1 MTSFSGKTIL
11 ITGAASGI
19 GFIMGRMALEKGAK
33 HLVMWD
39 INSES
44 LSASAD
50 ELASKGYSVS
60 TNLVD
65 VRNKEQVSKVSEV
78 VIKEQGTIDILF
90 NNAGIIVGKSFADH
104 SYEDIENT
112 LAVNSLGLMYVARAF
127 LPAMIEKG
135 FGRIINIASAAG
147 LTPNPGMTVY
157 AASKWAAVGWS
168 DSLRIELEQN
178 HENIKVLTVM
188 PSYINTGM
196 FDGVK
201 APLLIPLLDPEKI
214 SAKILN
220 SVEKEKFI
228 LREPFMIKLSPFV
241 RGILPARIYDFIA
254 GKILKVYSS
263 MNTFTGRKGAKDD

>member
-1 MTSFSGKTIL
+1 MTSFRGKVVL

-19 GFIMGRMALEKGAK
+19 GFIMGRMCLEKGAK
-33 HLVMWD
+33 HLIMWD
-39 INSES
+39 INPET
-44 LSASAD
+44 LSSSAD
-50 ELASKGYSVS
+50 ELVSKGYSVS

-65 VRNKEQVSKVSEV
+65 VRDKKQVSEASKEV
-78 VIKEQGTIDILF
+78 LKNYGSVDILF
-90 NNAGIIVGKSFADH
+90 NNAGIVVGKSFANH
-104 SYEDIENT
+104 SFADIENT
-112 LAVNSLGLMYVARAF
+112 FAVNSLGMMYVTRAF
-127 LPAMIEKG
+127 LPTMIKQS
-135 FGRIINIASAAG
+135 FGRVVNIASAAG

-178 HENIKVLTVM
+178 HENVKVLTVM

-201 APLLIPLLDPEKI
+201 APLLIPLLDSEKI
-214 SAKILN
+214 SSKILN

-241 RGILPARIYDFIA
+241 RGILPARIYDFVA

-263 MNTFTGRKGAKDD
+263 MNTFTGRGGAKDD

>member
-1 MTSFSGKTIL
+1 MTSFSDKTVL

-19 GFIMGRMALEKGAK
+19 GFIMGRIALERGAK

-39 INSES
+39 IDAGS
-44 LSASAD
+44 LSASAE
-50 ELASKGYSVS
+50 ELSSKGYSVS

-65 VRNKEQVSKVSEV
+65 VRNKDQVSEV
-78 VIKEQGTIDILF
+78 SEKVIEEHGSIDILF
-90 NNAGIIVGKSFADH
+90 NNAGIVVGKSFEDH
-104 SYEDIENT
+104 SYEEIENT
-112 LAVNSLGLMYVARAF
+112 IAVNSLGMMYVTRAF

-135 FGRIINIASAAG
+135 FGRIVNIASAAG

-168 DSLRIELEQN
+168 DSLRIEMEQN
-178 HENIKVLTVM
+178 HETIKVLTVM

-201 APLLIPLLDPEKI
+201 PPLLIPFLDAEKI
-214 SAKILN
+214 STKIIN
-220 SVEKEKFI
+220 SVEREKII

-241 RGILPARIYDFIA
+241 KGILPARIYDFIA

-263 MNTFTGRKGAKDD
+263 MNTFTGRHGAKDD

>member
-19 GFIMGRMALEKGAK
+19 GFIMGRIALERGAK
-33 HLVMWD
+33 HLIMWD

-50 ELASKGYSVS
+50 ELRSKGYSVS

-65 VRNKEQVSKVSEV
+65 VRNKEQVSEASEKVIDEHSSV
-78 VIKEQGTIDILF
+78 DILF
-90 NNAGIIVGKSFADH
+90 NNAGIVVGKSFEDH

-112 LAVNSLGLMYVARAF
+112 LAVNSLGMMYVARAF
-127 LPAMIEKG
+127 LPAMIKKG

-214 SAKILN
+214 SSKIMN

-241 RGILPARIYDFIA
+241 RGILPARIYDFVA

>member
-1 MTSFSGKTIL
+1 MTSFSGKTVL

-19 GFIMGRMALEKGAK
+19 GFIMGRIALERGAK

-50 ELASKGYSVS
+50 ELSSNGYSVS

-65 VRNKEQVSKVSEV
+65 VRNKEQVSKVSEE

-90 NNAGIIVGKSFADH
+90 NNAGIVVGKSFADH

-188 PSYINTGM
+188 PSYIKTGM

-214 SAKILN
+214 SAKIMN
-220 SVEKEKFI
+220 SVEKEKI
-228 LREPFMIKLSPFV
+228 LLREPFMIKLSPFV
-241 RGILPARIYDFIA
+241 RGILPAKIYDFVA

>member
-50 ELASKGYSVS
+50 ELTSKGYSVS

-65 VRNKEQVSKVSEV
+65 VRNKEQVSKVSKE
-78 VIKEQGTIDILF
+78 VIKEQGIIDILF
-90 NNAGIIVGKSFADH
+90 NNAGIVVGKSFEDH
-104 SYEDIENT
+104 SFEDIENT
-112 LAVNSLGLMYVARAF
+112 LAVNSLGLMYVTRAF

-241 RGILPARIYDFIA
+241 RGILPARIYDFVA

-263 MNTFTGRKGAKDD
+263 MNTFTGRKGTKDD

>member
-1 MTSFSGKTIL
+1 MTSFSGKSIL
-11 ITGAASGI
+11 ITGGASGI
-19 GFIMGRMALEKGAK
+19 GFIMGRIALEKGAK

-90 NNAGIIVGKSFADH
+90 NNAGIIVGKSFEDH

>member
-1 MTSFSGKTIL
+1 MTSFSGKTVL

-19 GFIMGRMALEKGAK
+19 GFIMGRIALEKGAK

-39 INSES
+39 INSKS

-50 ELASKGYSVS
+50 ELTSKGYSIS

-65 VRNKEQVSKVSEV
+65 VRNKEQVSKVSEEV
-78 VIKEQGTIDILF
+78 LKEQGSIDMLF
-90 NNAGIIVGKSFADH
+90 NNAGIVVGKSFEDH

-196 FDGVK
+196 FGGVK

-220 SVEKEKFI
+220 SVEKEKVI

-241 RGILPARIYDFIA
+241 RGILPARIYDFVA

>member
-1 MTSFSGKTIL
+1 MTSFKNKTVL

-19 GFIMGRMALEKGAK
+19 GLLMGEFCLQRGAK

-39 INSES
+39 INPNS
-44 LSASAD
+44 LAKTSQ
-50 ELASKGYSVS
+50 ELIQKGFSVS
-60 TNLVD
+60 TNVVD
-65 VRNKEQVSKVSEV
+65 IRDKDQIAKTAASVLNNLNS
-78 VIKEQGTIDILF
+78 IDILF
-90 NNAGIIVGKSFADH
+90 NNAGIVVGTSFEKH

-112 LAVNSLGLMYVARAF
+112 ISVNSLGMMYVTRAF
-127 LPAMIEKG
+127 LPRMIETG

-168 DSLRIELEQN
+168 DSLRIELEKN
-178 HENIKVLTVM
+178 HKNIKVLTVM

-201 APLLIPLLDPEKI
+201 APLLIPFLKPKKI
-214 SAKILN
+214 SNKILDA
-220 SVEKEKFI
+220 VEKDKFY

-241 RGILPARIYDFIA
+241 RGILPARIYDFVA

-263 MNTFTGRKGAKDD
+263 MDSFKGRNGDK

>member
-44 LSASAD
+44 LSDSAD

-90 NNAGIIVGKSFADH
+90 NNAGIVVGKSFEDH
-104 SYEDIENT
+104 SYKDIENT

-127 LPAMIEKG
+127 LPAMIENG

-241 RGILPARIYDFIA
+241 RGILPARIYDFVA

-263 MNTFTGRKGAKDD
+263 MNTFTGRKGTKDD

>member
-19 GFIMGRMALEKGAK
+19 GFIMGRIALERGAK

-65 VRNKEQVSKVSEV
+65 VRNKEQVSEVSEE

-90 NNAGIIVGKSFADH
+90 NNAGIIVGKSFEDH

-241 RGILPARIYDFIA
+241 RGILPARIYDFVA

>member
-1 MTSFSGKTIL
+1 MTSFSGKTVL

-19 GFIMGRMALEKGAK
+19 GFIMGRIALERGAK

-50 ELASKGYSVS
+50 ELSSKGYSVS

-65 VRNKEQVSKVSEV
+65 VRNKEQVSKVSEE

-90 NNAGIIVGKSFADH
+90 NNAGIVVGKSFADH

-188 PSYINTGM
+188 PSYIKTGM

-214 SAKILN
+214 SAKIMN
-220 SVEKEKFI
+220 SVEKEKI
-228 LREPFMIKLSPFV
+228 LLREPFMIKLSPFV
-241 RGILPARIYDFIA
+241 RGILPAKIYDFVA

>member
-263 MNTFTGRKGAKDD
+263 MNTFTGRKGVKDD

>member
-1 MTSFSGKTIL
+1 MTSFSGKTVL

-19 GFIMGRMALEKGAK
+19 GFIMGRIALERGAK

-50 ELASKGYSVS
+50 ELSSKGYSVS

-65 VRNKEQVSKVSEV
+65 VRNKEQVSKVSEE

-90 NNAGIIVGKSFADH
+90 NNAGIVVGKSFADH

-220 SVEKEKFI
+220 SVEKEKVI

-241 RGILPARIYDFIA
+241 RGILPARIYDFVA

>member
-1 MTSFSGKTIL
+1 MTSFSGKSIL

-44 LSASAD
+44 LSASAN
-50 ELASKGYSVS
+50 ELTSKGYSVS

-90 NNAGIIVGKSFADH
+90 NNAGIVVGKSFEDH
-104 SYEDIENT
+104 SYKDIENT

-127 LPAMIEKG
+127 LPAMIENG

>member
-1 MTSFSGKTIL
+1 MTSFSGKTVL
-11 ITGAASGI
+11 ITGSASGI
-19 GFIMGRMALEKGAK
+19 GFIMGRIALERGAK

-50 ELASKGYSVS
+50 ELTSKEYSVS

-65 VRNKEQVSKVSEV
+65 VRNKEQVSKVSEEV
-78 VIKEQGTIDILF
+78 LKEQGTIDILF
-90 NNAGIIVGKSFADH
+90 NNAGIVVGKSFADH

-220 SVEKEKFI
+220 SVEKEKVI

-241 RGILPARIYDFIA
+241 RGILPARIYDFVA

>member
-1 MTSFSGKTIL
+1 MTSFSGKTVL

-19 GFIMGRMALEKGAK
+19 GFIMGRIALERGAK

-50 ELASKGYSVS
+50 ELTSKGYSVS

-65 VRNKEQVSKVSEV
+65 VRNKEQVSEVSKE

-112 LAVNSLGLMYVARAF
+112 IAVNSLGLMYVARAF
-127 LPAMIEKG
+127 LPAMIKKG

-214 SAKILN
+214 SAKIIN
-220 SVEKEKFI
+220 SVEKEKII
-228 LREPFMIKLSPFV
+228 LREPLMIKLSPFV
-241 RGILPARIYDFIA
+241 RGILPARIYDFVA

-263 MNTFTGRKGAKDD
+263 MNTFKGRKGAKDD

>member
-11 ITGAASGI
+11 ITGAAGGI

-65 VRNKEQVSKVSEV
+65 VRNKEQVSEVSEE

-201 APLLIPLLDPEKI
+201 APFLIPLLDPEKI

-241 RGILPARIYDFIA
+241 RGILPARIYDFVA

-263 MNTFTGRKGAKDD
+263 MNTFTGRKGTKDD

>member
-50 ELASKGYSVS
+50 ELTSKGYSVS

-65 VRNKEQVSKVSEV
+65 VRNKEQVSKVSKE

-90 NNAGIIVGKSFADH
+90 NNAGIIVGKSFEDH

-241 RGILPARIYDFIA
+241 RGILPARIYDFVA

>member
-1 MTSFSGKTIL
+1 MTSFSGKTVL

-19 GFIMGRMALEKGAK
+19 GFIMGRIALEKGAK

-50 ELASKGYSVS
+50 ELTSKGFSIS

-65 VRNKEQVSKVSEV
+65 VRNKEQVSKVSEE
-78 VIKEQGTIDILF
+78 VIKEQGSIDILF
-90 NNAGIIVGKSFADH
+90 NNAGIVVGKSFEDH

-220 SVEKEKFI
+220 SVEKEKVI

-241 RGILPARIYDFIA
+241 RGILPARIYDFVA

>member
-65 VRNKEQVSKVSEV
+65 VRNKEQVSKLSEV

-90 NNAGIIVGKSFADH
+90 NNAGIIVGKSFKDH

-228 LREPFMIKLSPFV
+228 LREPFMIKFSPFV
-241 RGILPARIYDFIA
+241 RGILPARIYDFVA

-263 MNTFTGRKGAKDD
+263 MNTFTGRKGTKDD

>member
-44 LSASAD
+44 LSDSAD

-127 LPAMIEKG
+127 LPAMIENG

>member
-1 MTSFSGKTIL
+1 MTSFKDKTIL

-19 GFIMGRMALEKGAK
+19 GFLMGRMSLERGAK

-39 INSES
+39 INPNS
-44 LSASAD
+44 
-50 ELASKGYSVS
+50 LASSSEELRNKGYSVS
-60 TNLVD
+60 TYVVD
-65 VRNKEQVSKVSEV
+65 VRNKDQVSETANQ
-78 VIKEQGTIDILF
+78 IMNEHENIDILI
-90 NNAGIIVGKSFADH
+90 NNAGIIVGKSFAEH

-112 LAVNSLGLMYVARAF
+112 LAVNSLGMMYVARAF
-127 LPAMIEKG
+127 LPTMMMNN
-135 FGRIINIASAAG
+135 FGRIVNIASAAG

-168 DSLRIELEQN
+168 DSLRVELQQD
-178 HENIKVLTVM
+178 HSNIKVLTVM

-214 SAKILN
+214 SAKILD
-220 SVEKEKFI
+220 SVEKDKFY
-228 LREPFMIKLSPFV
+228 LREPFIIKLSPFI
-241 RGILPARIYDFIA
+241 RGVLPARVYDFIA

-263 MNTFTGRKGAKDD
+263 MNTFKGRGGHHS

>member
-44 LSASAD
+44 LSDSAD

-65 VRNKEQVSKVSEV
+65 VRNKEQVSKASKE

-214 SAKILN
+214 SAKIIN
-220 SVEKEKFI
+220 SVEKEKII
-228 LREPFMIKLSPFV
+228 LREPLMIKLSPFV
-241 RGILPARIYDFIA
+241 RGILPARIYDFVA

>member
-1 MTSFSGKTIL
+1 MTSFSDKVVL

-19 GFIMGRMALEKGAK
+19 GFIMGRIALERGAK

-39 INSES
+39 INPES
-44 LSASAD
+44 LSASAN
-50 ELASKGYSVS
+50 ELRSKGYSVS

-65 VRNKEQVSKVSEV
+65 VRNKEQVSEVSEK
-78 VIKEQGTIDILF
+78 VIKEHSSVDILF
-90 NNAGIIVGKSFADH
+90 NNAGIVVGKSFEDH

-112 LAVNSLGLMYVARAF
+112 FAVNSLGFMYVARAF

-178 HENIKVLTVM
+178 YENIKVLTVM

-196 FDGVK
+196 FDGVE

-214 SAKILN
+214 SSKIMN

-241 RGILPARIYDFIA
+241 RGILPARIYDFVA